1 MNDFK
6 NILVTGATGF
16 VGANLVRRLI
26 KNKNKIH
33 IILRKTS
40 DTWRIND
47 VKEKLNI
54 YYADLNNN
62 KELNKVIQRIKP
74 NIIYHLATY
83 GSYPFH
89 RENSLKILETN
100 ILGTYNLLNACID
113 YGFNAF
119 INIGSSSEYGVKS
132 NPMSENDLL
141 EPNSYYGVAKAS
153 QTLLCQS
160 LAKNNNLPIV
170 NLRLFSPYGP
180 YEEPTRL
187 IPILINSC
195 LIGKDLNLV
204 SKKTVRDFNFI
215 DDIVDAFLKTAS
227 NANKL
232 SGEILNIANGKQ
244 RTLEEVVSLIIN
256 LTKSKSKLNWGGMKD
271 YSPET
276 GIWEADISKAKKLL
290 KWQPNYDLERGI
302 KETINWFKKNR
313 NKYRN
318 KYVIR

>member
-1 MNDFK
+1 
-6 NILVTGATGF
+6 
-16 VGANLVRRLI
+16 
-26 KNKNKIH
+26 
-33 IILRKTS
+33 
-40 DTWRIND
+40 
-47 VKEKLNI
+47 
-54 YYADLNNN
+54 
-62 KELNKVIQRIKP
+62 
-74 NIIYHLATY
+74 
-83 GSYPFH
+83 
-89 RENSLKILETN
+89 
-100 ILGTYNLLNACID
+100 
-113 YGFNAF
+113 
-119 INIGSSSEYGVKS
+119 
-132 NPMSENDLL
+132 MSENDLL